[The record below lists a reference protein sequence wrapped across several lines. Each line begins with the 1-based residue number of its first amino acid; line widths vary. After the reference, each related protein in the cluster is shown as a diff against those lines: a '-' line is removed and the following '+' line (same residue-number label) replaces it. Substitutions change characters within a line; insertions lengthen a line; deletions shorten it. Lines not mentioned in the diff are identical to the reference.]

1 MKFMSSGQQRQNPW
15 ALLPSKSPMKL
26 RTRLNLVVA
35 GLTAAFVIVLISAEI
50 QATRSSIREEIEAA
64 NRVASQ
70 LLGRLAYIYSSTGGP
85 ELIPPFLE
93 QLGHV
98 RANDIVLR
106 STSGVLLYR
115 SPPPTYKAGRDVP
128 AWFGRLMAPAPAAYT
143 FELPGGVELT
153 VAANSSRAMLDAWD
167 DLKRLFILAAV
178 LFVIVNGIAFWSV
191 ERALAPFPVITAGL
205 ERVQQGDLAFR
216 LPPLNGVEA
225 HAIGAAFNRMAQA
238 VQDKVQAEKK
248 VHEAETRLD
257 ERREMA
263 LLVEQRVE
271 EERRLIAHELH
282 DEFGQ
287 SVTAIRSL
295 AVAIATQCG
304 ARDPATGETAQL
316 ISDEA
321 ARLYDAM
328 HGLIPRLI
336 PLSLDTIGLAD
347 TLENLIRDWQRRNPA
362 IRLSLEHDLSAPLGP
377 SVALAIYRVVQE
389 GLINALRHAQASR
402 VDIDVQSDAQKIVVS
417 VCDDG
422 VGMGLQ
428 ASQPGH
434 FGLRGLSERVAH
446 LGGVFSV
453 GACEPHGVRLTAQI
467 PLTAVA

>member
-1 MKFMSSGQQRQNPW
+1 
-15 ALLPSKSPMKL
+15 MKL

-64 NRVASQ
+64 NRVAAQ
-70 LLGRLAYIYSSTGGP
+70 LLGRLALIYSSEGGP
-85 ELIPPFLE
+85 QLVLPFLE

-98 RANDIVLR
+98 RANDLVLR
-106 STSGVLLYR
+106 SGDGHILYR
-115 SPPPTYKAGRDVP
+115 SPPPIYKAGRAVP
-128 AWFGRLMAPAPAAYT
+128 AWFVGLMSPAPAKYT
-143 FELPGGVELT
+143 FSLPGDVVLSVE
-153 VAANSSRAMLDAWD
+153 ANSSRAVIDAWD
-167 DLKRLFILAAV
+167 GVTRLFILAAGM
-178 LFVIVNGIAFWSV
+178 LVIFNGIAFWSV
-191 ERALAPFPVITAGL
+191 DRALAPFPVITDGL
-205 ERVQQGDLAFR
+205 ERVQRGDLAFR
-216 LPPLNGVEA
+216 LPPLKGLEA

-238 VQDKVQAEKK
+238 VQDKVQVEKK
-248 VHEAETRLD
+248 AQEAETRLD

-295 AVAIATQCG
+295 AIAIATQVG
-304 ARDPATGETAQL
+304 ARDLATGEAARL

-328 HGLIPRLI
+328 HGLIPRLM
-336 PLSLDTIGLAD
+336 PLSLDTLGLAD
-347 TLENLIRDWQRRNPA
+347 TLEDLVRDWQRRNPA

-377 SVALAIYRVVQE
+377 SVTLAIYRVVQE
-389 GLINALRHAQASR
+389 GLINALRHAQAAR
-402 VDIDVQSDAQKIVVS
+402 VSIEVQSDAERIVVT
-417 VCDDG
+417 VADDG
-422 VGMGLQ
+422 IGMPPQG
-428 ASQPGH
+428 SQPGH

-446 LGGVFSV
+446 LGGTFHV
-453 GACEPHGVRLTAQI
+453 GSCEPHGVRLTAQI
-467 PLTAVA
+467 PLTTSA